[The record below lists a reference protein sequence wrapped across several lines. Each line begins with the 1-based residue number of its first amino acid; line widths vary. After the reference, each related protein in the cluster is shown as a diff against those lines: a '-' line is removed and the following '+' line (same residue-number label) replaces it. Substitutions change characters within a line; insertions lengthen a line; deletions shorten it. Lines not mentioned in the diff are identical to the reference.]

1 MKSIYPILVSL
12 MMITSTATFA
22 NSSASDGV
30 KQSSI
35 ASTAININTATA
47 MQLSTLKGIGMKK
60 AQAIISYRET
70 HGGFTHIN
78 DLQKVKGI
86 GEKFIE
92 KNQKHLTL

>member
-22 NSSASDGV
+22 NSSDGV